1 MSCFS
6 FSNIREHALVK
17 LKNVLG
23 SGRSVLLLKTLKN
36 KKWPA
41 KQPEKNPQ
49 KSLFF
54 SLKNIPTFSL
64 RLTTLTLEIL
74 KIAFFSWGGGK
85 RTLFP

>member
-17 LKNVLG
+17 NVLG
-23 SGRSVLLLKTLKN
+23 SGRSVLVLKTLKN

-41 KQPEKNPQ
+41 KQPEK
-49 KSLFF
+49 KSPKNHYFF
-54 SLKNIPTFSL
+54 FKNIPTFAL
-64 RLTTLTLEIL
+64 RLTILTFEIL
-74 KIAFFSWGGGK
+74 KIVIFFSE

>member
-17 LKNVLG
+17 NVLG
-23 SGRSVLLLKTLKN
+23 SGRSVLVLKTLKN

-41 KQPEKNPQ
+41 KQPEKITK

-54 SLKNIPTFSL
+54 FQNIPTFAL
-64 RLTTLTLEIL
+64 RLTILTFEIL
-74 KIAFFSWGGGK
+74 KIVIFFSE

>member
-17 LKNVLG
+17 NVLG
-23 SGRSVLLLKTLKN
+23 SGRSVLVLKTLKP

-41 KQPEKNPQ
+41 KQPEKKPKNHY
-49 KSLFF
+49 FF
-54 SLKNIPTFSL
+54 SKNIPTFAL
-64 RLTTLTLEIL
+64 RLTTLTFEIL
-74 KIAFFSWGGGK
+74 KIVIFLSG